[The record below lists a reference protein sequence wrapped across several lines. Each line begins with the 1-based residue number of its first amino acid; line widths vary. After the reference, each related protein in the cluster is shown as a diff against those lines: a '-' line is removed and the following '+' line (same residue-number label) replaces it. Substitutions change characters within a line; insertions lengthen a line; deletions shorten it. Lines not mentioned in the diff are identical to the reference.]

1 MNDLQPG
8 GLSLPRP
15 VARAPSI
22 RAQLLVWLAAGLTI
36 AIVAAII
43 ATYLRAREEANQ
55 LFDLQLQQTAASIT
69 GMPFAPERMG
79 QTQAGEGLVVQ
90 IWDRSGVRLYL
101 PPPASEQPAQR
112 LPRHTPG
119 FATIDTP
126 SGAYRVFSVLANGQL
141 VQIGQPLAVRREL
154 AASLALRTIFPLL
167 VTVPFLLAF
176 VWFAIARSLA
186 PLTRLAGA
194 VARRSPTK
202 LEPVPDGNWP
212 SEALPLVAEL
222 NNLLRRLGATLD
234 SQRALVADAAHEL
247 RSPLAALH
255 LQAQLAERAKT
266 SDERASALADLKRG
280 LLRATRMVEQLL
292 SLAREESGVADEP
305 SAPVDIVALA
315 KEVVSELSP
324 LAEAKTL
331 DLGVEAPPSVHV
343 IGDGASLRTMLT
355 NLVDNAIRY
364 TPSGGR
370 IDVAVERER
379 EAVVLAVRD
388 SGPGIAPEARE
399 RMFGRFVRG
408 GDSSVS
414 GSGLG
419 LAIVQRVAERHGAT
433 VELADGPGGRGL
445 AVLVR
450 FPAAAP

>member
-1 MNDLQPG
+1 MSDPQPG
-8 GLSLPRP
+8 APPLPRP
-15 VARAPSI
+15 AARAPSI
-22 RAQLLVWLAAGLTI
+22 RVQLLVWLVAGLTI
-36 AIVAAII
+36 AIVAATI
-43 ATYLRAREEANQ
+43 ATYLRARDEANQ

-69 GMPFAPERMG
+69 GMPLVPERMG
-79 QTQAGEGLVVQ
+79 QAPAGEGLVVQ
-90 IWDRSGVRLYL
+90 IWDRSGVRVYL
-101 PPPASEQPAQR
+101 PPPASEQPPQR

-126 SGAYRVFSVLANGQL
+126 SGPYRVFSVLANGQL

-154 AASLALRTIFPLL
+154 AASLALRTIVPLL
-167 VTVPFLLAF
+167 IAVPFLLGI

-186 PLTRLAGA
+186 PLTRLASA
-194 VARRSPTK
+194 VAKRSPTK
-202 LEPVPDGNWP
+202 LAPVPDGNWP

-222 NNLLRRLGATLD
+222 NDLLRRLGAALD

-255 LQAQLAERAKT
+255 LQAQLAERATT
-266 SDERASALADLKRG
+266 SEERASALADLKRG

-292 SLAREESGVADEP
+292 SLAREESGVADSP
-305 SAPVDIVALA
+305 RASVDIVALA

-324 LAEAKTL
+324 LAQTKTL

-343 IGDGASLRTMLT
+343 IGDGAGLRTMLT

-364 TPSGGR
+364 TPGGGR
-370 IDVAVERER
+370 IDVAIERDGD
-379 EAVVLAVRD
+379 AIILAVRD

-408 GDSSVS
+408 GEPSVS

-419 LAIVQRVAERHGAT
+419 LAIVRRVAERHGAT
-433 VELADGPGGRGL
+433 VELAGGPGGRGL